1 MGVDRILRP
10 MFHLTTGLATCL
22 AVAVI
27 LAAPPVPGP
36 PPPPATPAAAPA
48 SPYRTGPASRDGIGK
63 FFHDR
68 EIAQVMGHEGAAWL
82 ERPGREREERTD
94 VVLKLLELA
103 PDSDV
108 ADLGAGTGYFSF
120 PMGRL
125 APKGTIYA
133 VDIQDE
139 MLAVVRDLARRK
151 GVTNVVAH
159 RGEIDDAK
167 LPPASV
173 DVVLIVDAYHEFSH
187 PAEMLRS
194 IRTALRPGGRLVLVE
209 YRAEDPEVP
218 IKPLHKMSER
228 QARRELEASGFEFVR
243 NDDTLPQQH
252 FLVFR
257 VPAAKD
263 PAAEP

>member
-1 MGVDRILRP
+1 MPFPTLASVLAAILAIASP
-10 MFHLTTGLATCL
+10 PAD
-22 AVAVI
+22 APPK
-27 LAAPPVPGP
+27 AAPPATVPTP
-36 PPPPATPAAAPA
+36 PD
-48 SPYRTGPASRDGIGK
+48 SPYRTGPATRDGIGK
-63 FFHDR
+63 YFHDR
-68 EIAQVMGHEGAAWL
+68 EIAQVMGHQAAAWL

-94 VVLKLLELA
+94 VVLKLLDLPKDA
-103 PDSDV
+103 DV
-108 ADLGAGTGYFSF
+108 ADIGAGTGYFSF

-125 APKGTIYA
+125 APDGTIYA

-139 MLAVVRDLARRK
+139 MLALVRDLARRK

-159 RGEIDDAK
+159 RGEIDDVK

-209 YRAEDPEVP
+209 YRAEDPDVP
-218 IKPLHKMSER
+218 IKPLHKMSEK

-257 VPAAKD
+257 VPEVAKAAGTGS
-263 PAAEP
+263 PAP

>member
-1 MGVDRILRP
+1 MPVPNLAPIIASA
-10 MFHLTTGLATCL
+10 LATAL
-22 AVAVI
+22 ALTPPA
-27 LAAPPVPGP
+27 ADAPPK
-36 PPPPATPAAAPA
+36 PATPAAPPAGAPA
-48 SPYRTGPASRDGIGK
+48 EPESPYRFGPATRDGIGK
-63 FFHDR
+63 YFHDR
-68 EIAQVMGHEGAAWL
+68 EISRVMGHQAAAWL

-94 VVLKLLELA
+94 VVLQLLELPKDA
-103 PDSDV
+103 DV
-108 ADLGAGTGYFSF
+108 ADIGAGTGYFSF

-125 APKGTIYA
+125 APEGTIYA

-151 GVTNVVAH
+151 GVRNVVAH

-173 DVVLIVDAYHEFSH
+173 DVALVVDAYHEFSH

-209 YRAEDPEVP
+209 YRAEDPDVP

-228 QARRELEASGFEFVR
+228 QVRRELEASGFEFVR

-257 VPAAKD
+257 VPPAK
-263 PAAEP
+263 PTATAP